1 MKLASRVSPDIRVR
15 LCPRSHIKVR
25 PLLYTGPNVSMAR
38 GNKMCVIRAVHALYL
53 ILSRSAAIF
62 AAVPAVSAVAGKYEE
77 ARVSM
82 TVSSHMRLRPPCQ
95 RIKARPSG
103 LLPSEQS
110 KSDLIVG
117 KPDSLAKPPCT
128 KEQRFMSI

>member
-1 MKLASRVSPDIRVR
+1 
-15 LCPRSHIKVR
+15 
-25 PLLYTGPNVSMAR
+25 
-38 GNKMCVIRAVHALYL
+38 MCVIRAVHALYL

-82 TVSSHMRLRPPCQ
+82 TVSSHMRLRPACQ

-110 KSDLIVG
+110 KSDLIV
-117 KPDSLAKPPCT
+117 
-128 KEQRFMSI
+128 